1 MKLIKRLF
9 SKPVQETHN
18 GTKRANMLVHPIQI
32 NLHKNPK
39 PAEITPRLPRALP
52 SGERIARKML
62 KNPYRGNTGFTVR
75 GQTVYHASAG
85 SSKKSKTGTFF
96 WIVEEPYLY
105 LIAIGEHTG
114 TNNKTYRILWK
125 AAEVPS
131 TDTVVLESAIKKIGP

>member
-1 MKLIKRLF
+1 MEKAE
-9 SKPVQETHN
+9 SKSPALLT
-18 GTKRANMLVHPIQI
+18 RPIQI
-32 NLHKNPK
+32 HLRQNPK
-39 PAEITPRLPRALP
+39 PAEVNRRLPRALA

-62 KNPYRGNTGFTVR
+62 KNPYRGNTGFTFR

-96 WIVEEPYLY
+96 WIVEEPHLY

-125 AAEVPS
+125 AEGVQA
-131 TDTVVLESAIKKIGP
+131 TDTVVLESTFKKLG